1 MSLALAPTSTP
12 AMAGPALLTPEEEER
27 LRRYQAAL
35 AAPQPQPQ
43 PAPIGTALEAVA
55 PAPQPTPAQ
64 VGPALQAVAPSAPAN
79 PPPAAYILPSI
90 LASGGHIS
98 QEVFDSL
105 SPVEQQ
111 YLRDLRRAAPQGVA
125 PGGDLAKQFESYAKG
140 LRDSTPQTY
149 SFPDGSTVNM
159 IGGQQIS
166 RPPDPKASPS
176 KIEQNELGQWT
187 LIDPNNATAR
197 VVTYENTDTP
207 VMAKPKL
214 TSGASDMA
222 SMLQNDIS
230 SNAAKY
236 QMLSQ
241 FGDDAKIKWDDNS
254 YSYQPAP
261 WVGRTVKAE
270 KDRLFK
276 DTEAKQQR
284 LEAFI
289 NPTAKPAS
297 LPSPS
302 ATPSPTPAQFASPD
316 EVRAAVRSGQLDRA
330 AAIEILRTQFQY
342 K

>member
-1 MSLALAPTSTP
+1 
-12 AMAGPALLTPEEEER
+12 MAGPALLTPEEEER
-27 LRRYQAAL
+27 LRQYQATL

-43 PAPIGTALEAVA
+43 PAPIGNALEAVA
-55 PAPQPTPAQ
+55 PAPQPAPAP

-105 SPVEQQ
+105 TPVEQQ

-125 PGGDLAKQFESYAKG
+125 PGSDLAKQFESYAKG

-166 RPPDPKASPS
+166 RPADPKASPAE
-176 KIEQNELGQWT
+176 IQQDDQGRFIA
-187 LIDPNNATAR
+187 IDRATGVAR
-197 VVTYENTDTP
+197 VVTDAESGTP

-214 TSGASDMA
+214 TSGAADMA
-222 SMLQNDIS
+222 SMIQNEIS
-230 SNAAKY
+230 SNAARY

-241 FGDDAKIKWDDNS
+241 FGDEDVVKWDSDGLT
-254 YSYQPAP
+254 YTLVP
-261 WVGRTVKAE
+261 WAMRMVDGKTVKAE

-302 ATPSPTPAQFASPD
+302 ATPSPTPVQFASPD